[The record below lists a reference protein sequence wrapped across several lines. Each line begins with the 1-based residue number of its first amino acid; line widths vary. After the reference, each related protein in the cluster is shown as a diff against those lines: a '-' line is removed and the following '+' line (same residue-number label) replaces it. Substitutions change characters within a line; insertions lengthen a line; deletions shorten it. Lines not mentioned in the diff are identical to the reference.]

1 MRRQFSIVLGCVLVA
16 GAGALTG
23 CGSGDARLDE
33 IRADPSPDIDT
44 LYQRPHDID
53 NALTVTFDENC
64 RMFWQDC
71 GRVWLLDR
79 PSKLAREPIPRW

>member
-1 MRRQFSIVLGCVLVA
+1 MRRMSTIAFGCVLIA
-16 GAGALTG
+16 GACALSG

-44 LYQRPHDID
+44 LYQRPTDID
-53 NALTVTFDENC
+53 NAMTVTFDENL

-71 GRVWLLDR
+71 GRLMLFDR
-79 PSKLAREPIPRW
+79 PSKLAREPIPRP